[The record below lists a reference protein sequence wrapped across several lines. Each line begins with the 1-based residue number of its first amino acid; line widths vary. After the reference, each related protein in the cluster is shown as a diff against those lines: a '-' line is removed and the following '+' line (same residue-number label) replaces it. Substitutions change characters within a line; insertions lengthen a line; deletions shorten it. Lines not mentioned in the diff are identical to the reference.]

1 MGTNLSERVQANAVA
16 RRDAGAVTLQQQIR
30 SMEHQFA
37 MAMPKGVEAAQ
48 LVRDVLTCLSTTP
61 KLMQANPVTVLGAA
75 MTCAQLGLRPGVGAL
90 GHAWI
95 LPFYNGR
102 ARETQAQL
110 IIGYQ
115 GYADLA
121 NRSGQIASQAAR
133 VVYENDHLDY
143 EYGLDERLVHR
154 PAMSGDRGEPIAY
167 YAVVKTTTG
176 GRYFEIMSRPEV
188 EAHRDRFAMART
200 KDGRIIGPW
209 ADHFDG
215 MAKKTAYL
223 RLKPWLPRS
232 TEVMQAIAADNT
244 VRLDYSPKATP
255 DEVSEYVDLT
265 DAEVLD
271 DTPTETPG
279 GQA

>member
-61 KLMQANPVTVLGAA
+61 KLMEANPVTVLGAA
-75 MTCAQLGLRPGVGAL
+75 MTCAQLGLRPGVPAL

-95 LPFYNGR
+95 LPFYSGR
-102 ARETQAQL
+102 AREMQAQL

-133 VVYENDHLDY
+133 IVYANDHLDY

-154 PAMSGDRGEPIAY
+154 PSMGDRGEPIAY

-176 GRYFEIMSRPEV
+176 GRYFEIMSRHEV
-188 EAHRDRFAMART
+188 EAHRDRFAMAKTREG
-200 KDGRIIGPW
+200 KIIGPW
-209 ADHFDG
+209 ADHFDQ

-223 RLKPWLPRS
+223 RLKPWLPKS
-232 TEVMQAIAADNT
+232 TEVQHAIAADNS
-244 VRLDYSPKATP
+244 VRLDYSPDVAIE
-255 DEVSEYVDLT
+255 DASEHVDLS
-265 DAEVLD
+265 DAEVLPD
-271 DTPTETPG
+271 EPTETPE
-279 GQA
+279 GQS

>member
-61 KLMQANPVTVLGAA
+61 KLMEANPVTVLGAA
-75 MTCAQLGLRPGVGAL
+75 MTCAQLGLRPGVPAL

-95 LPFYNGR
+95 LPFYSGR
-102 ARETQAQL
+102 AREMQAQL

-133 VVYENDHLDY
+133 IVYANDHLDY

-154 PAMSGDRGEPIAY
+154 PSMGDRGEPIAY

-188 EAHRDRFAMART
+188 
-200 KDGRIIGPW
+200 
-209 ADHFDG
+209 
-215 MAKKTAYL
+215 
-223 RLKPWLPRS
+223 
-232 TEVMQAIAADNT
+232 
-244 VRLDYSPKATP
+244 
-255 DEVSEYVDLT
+255 
-265 DAEVLD
+265 
-271 DTPTETPG
+271 
-279 GQA
+279 